1 MDRFSGFAKGLT
13 GDWGKNFIFLDEA
26 DSTNS
31 YILRNDTAPGTVVA
45 TACQTAGRGR
55 SGRVWNSSSGCLTFS
70 VALPEIE
77 REKLAGLQ
85 ILAAYA
91 AADALLE
98 YADVRVKWPNDL
110 VCSGK
115 KLAGILLDVVFEGN
129 TPKKLALGFGVNV
142 RGAPAMESA
151 TYLAAFSPR
160 LPSMGAIMADIVNA
174 LNDKFDDYLE
184 DGNIHDKWPLYSA
197 YFGKKISFHYQ
208 GKLINGTEKGITPEG
223 YIMVETNGVSEVYN
237 DFSV

>member
-13 GDWGKNFIFLDEA
+13 GDWGKNFIFLDEV

-31 YILRNDTAPGTVVA
+31 YILRNDIEPGTVVA

-70 VALPEIE
+70 VALPEVD
-77 REKLAGLQ
+77 RGKLSGLQ

-91 AADALLE
+91 AVDALVG

-110 VCSGK
+110 ICLGK
-115 KLAGILLDVVFEGN
+115 KIAGILLDVVFEGN
-129 TPKKLALGFGVNV
+129 TPKKLALGIGVNV

-151 TYLAAFSPR
+151 TCLAAFSPR
-160 LPSMGAIMADIVNA
+160 LPSMGAIMADLVNA
-174 LNDKFDDYLE
+174 LNDKFNDYLE
-184 DGNIHDKWPLYSA
+184 DGDIHGDWPLYSA

-208 GKLINGTEKGITPEG
+208 GKLINGIESGITPEG
-223 YIMVETNGVSEVYN
+223 YIIVESNGVSGVYN